1 MAKMTYKEFVKMH
14 MKDVS
19 GSPKEKMSK
28 IAMMWSTYKTKGGY
42 LESDADW
49 KAERIK
55 SGDIKEGQ
63 TEAKSFK
70 DLLDIPS
77 AAKAPPP
84 PKDGF
89 DQQATMEQVAKYDK
103 QQAAKQKTTK
113 NIWAPYKAPI
123 VMPVPDGYPWFLFQ
137 HPNKFSANPN
147 QVLVSDT
154 QARFMRSSIYD
165 NLKGKLKYIP
175 AKTSGYGANNPD
187 ANIQPHKDFRIIF
200 RFQRPDNDKYVYDAT
215 DADDYMRVLDMS
227 KDSGFIYPTE
237 VLAKQFTDNNAQLAE
252 ALSKEGQATVEQ
264 QQIIAENAWNSGAQA
279 TQDSWEQSVS
289 KAETEAQ
296 AQEEYFN
303 TLKEQEAARERE
315 ANKKSGWDQ
324 FLDIAGDVATVAA
337 KVLI

>member
-1 MAKMTYKEFVKMH
+1 MAKMSYKEFVKMH

-19 GSPKEKMSK
+19 GTPKEKMGK
-28 IAMMWSTYKTKGGY
+28 IAMMWNTYKTKGGY

-49 KAERIK
+49 KADAIK
-55 SGDIKEGQ
+55 RGDIKTGQ

-77 AAKAPPP
+77 AAKAPQLQ
-84 PKDGF
+84 F
-89 DQQATMEQVAKYDK
+89 DKEATMKQVAKAEKK
-103 QQAAKQKTTK
+103 QAKVK

-147 QVLVSDT
+147 QVMVAMT
-154 QARFMRSSIYD
+154 QSRFLKSSIYN
-165 NLKGKLKYIP
+165 NLKSKLKYVP
-175 AKTSGYGANNPD
+175 AKTSGYGAMAPE
-187 ANIQPHKDFRIIF
+187 AKIQPHKDFRIVF
-200 RFQRPDNDKYVYDAT
+200 LFHSPDNDEYIYDAK
-215 DADDYMRVLDMS
+215 DADDYERVLDMC

-237 VLAKQFTDNNAQLAE
+237 VLSKQFTDKNAQLA
-252 ALSKEGQATVEQ
+252 QAIAQQSDNLAEQ
-264 QQIIAENAWNSGAQA
+264 AWNAGAQA

-289 KAETEAQ
+289 KAETEEQ
-296 AQEEYFN
+296 AQQEYFN

-315 ANKKSGWDQ
+315 ASKSSGWDD
-324 FLDIAGDVATVAA
+324 FLNIATDVVKVGA

>member
-1 MAKMTYKEFVKMH
+1 
-14 MKDVS
+14 
-19 GSPKEKMSK
+19 
-28 IAMMWSTYKTKGGY
+28 MWSTYKTKGGDLASDDARQDAYAKY
-42 LESDADW
+42 LDNQGIKRDYLTDTEW
-49 KAERIK
+49 KADAIK
-55 SGDIKEGQ
+55 RGDIKEGQ

-77 AAKAPPP
+77 AAKAPAA

-103 QQAAKQKTTK
+103 QQAAKLKTTK

-123 VMPVPDGYPWFLFQ
+123 VIPVPDGYPWFLFQ

-215 DADDYMRVLDMS
+215 DADDYMRVLDMC

-237 VLAKQFTDNNAQLAE
+237 VLAKQFTDNNTQLAE